1 MVHEN
6 QYLHLIGIADFEYYL
21 KLQAEGHDV
30 LYRNIWIKEL
40 DLTEANTDF

>member
-1 MVHEN
+1 MTAVMMEVKASP
-6 QYLHLIGIADFEYYL
+6 IRRGL

-40 DLTEANTDF
+40 DLTKADTDF